1 MLKKNLYR
9 NQYGDIYY
17 KKMIDGEL
25 VQLSTHTKD
34 ERTANKLHTAL
45 EYQALNKLYNPVL
58 KDKETFMPF
67 KNLVLRYLGQDHEWT
82 KESRKMTEGALFRF
96 IKQGVPENKN
106 AAIIVKQRVN
116 TCINWVI
123 KNNIVTDTTK
133 FEKIGLS
140 IPRTRVFNDAEMD
153 LIKKEIQD
161 EDFQLFI
168 QFAYYTG
175 CRRGEL
181 VGLKAYDFKPL
192 YFEVN
197 GKSGNRLVRLNRQ
210 AREVLSMKEGIWEYR
225 GDYISK
231 QFKKNL
237 RRLEIV
243 DGRFHDLR
251 RTFGFNLIRNGMPI
265 FKVSKLLGHSSIVTT
280 ERHYAPLLATNVED
294 FVL

>member
-45 EYQALNKLYNPVL
+45 EYQALNRLYNPV
-58 KDKETFMPF
+58 KDNKKFIPF
-67 KNLVLRYLGQDHEWT
+67 KTLVLKYLDEPHQWT
-82 KESRKMTEGALFRF
+82 KESRKMTQGALFHF
-96 IKQGVPENKN
+96 VKKGIPENKN
-106 AAIIVKQRVN
+106 AAIIVKGRVN
-116 TCINWVI
+116 TCINWGL
-123 KNNIVTDTTK
+123 KNGITTDVKK

-140 IPRTRVFNDAEMD
+140 IPRTRVFNDAEMQ
-153 LIKKEIQD
+153 LIKNEIQD

-192 YFEVN
+192 YFEVD
-197 GKSGNRLVRLNRQ
+197 GKSGNRLVRLNKQ
-210 AREVLSMKEGIWEYR
+210 ARSILSMKEGIWEYS
-225 GDYISK
+225 GEYMSK

-251 RTFGFNLIRNGMPI
+251 RTFGFNLIKNGMPI

-280 ERHYAPLLATNVED
+280 ERFYAPLLATNVED